1 MAIGSRTAND
11 PSACPTGFGTR
22 AGILAY
28 PNCCVQHQ
36 GCAAALISMI
46 IVVVAGDDSVRGAS
60 RCPRGFDRL
69 FAGARFLSVR
79 SAPVGRR
86 DQA

>member
-1 MAIGSRTAND
+1 
-11 PSACPTGFGTR
+11 
-22 AGILAY
+22 
-28 PNCCVQHQ
+28 
-36 GCAAALISMI
+36 MI
-46 IVVVAGDDSVRGAS
+46 IGVVAGDDSVRVAS
-60 RCPRGFDRL
+60 RCPRGFDQL